1 MDFNSFFTDLG
12 VTNFIIKAFC
22 VVFSVLYCI
31 YTLIISR
38 QTKIMSKTIK
48 SNNSHFVL
56 AISTLQVFISL
67 ILIIL
72 SVFLI

>member
-1 MDFNSFFTDLG
+1 MDFNSLFTDLG
-12 VTNFIIKAFC
+12 VTDFIIKAFC
-22 VVFSVLYCI
+22 VVFSVLYSI
-31 YTLIISR
+31 YSLIISR
-38 QTKIMSKTIK
+38 QTKIMSKTLK

-56 AISTLQVFISL
+56 AISSLQVFISL